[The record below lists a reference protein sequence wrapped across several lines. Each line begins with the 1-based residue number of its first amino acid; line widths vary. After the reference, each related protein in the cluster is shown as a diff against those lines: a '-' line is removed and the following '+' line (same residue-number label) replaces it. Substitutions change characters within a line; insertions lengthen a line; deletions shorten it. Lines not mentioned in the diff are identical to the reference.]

1 MYICLI
7 IIITYYFRKDE
18 KEKKKKEIEMQRS
31 SWKLQVC
38 CARSSRSP
46 DAEFRVKVSPRVPR
60 ESDISLTF
68 VRNPFRFARIFC
80 DHVRGSHRAA
90 ISRRSLQKL
99 CGRPLEG
106 GQRGADRDSWPVALF
121 VLEYLCLATVQR
133 SASHHRPAWEFA
145 EKRKI
150 KRRINERKNRA
161 IAFRSILTW
170 HRSISSLR
178 ATT

>member
-1 MYICLI
+1 MTIVFLSFILQACNYAIVNVYLSH
-7 IIITYYFRKDE
+7 YYYYLLLSKRCPYKE
-18 KEKKKKEIEMQRS
+18 EKKKERNRDAALVLEAASLLRS
-31 SWKLQVC
+31 IV
-38 CARSSRSP
+38 SRSP

-106 GQRGADRDSWPVALF
+106 GQRGADRDS
-121 VLEYLCLATVQR
+121 
-133 SASHHRPAWEFA
+133 
-145 EKRKI
+145 
-150 KRRINERKNRA
+150 
-161 IAFRSILTW
+161 
-170 HRSISSLR
+170 
-178 ATT
+178 